1 MEGRAHNPGIGN
13 LLEAM
18 HPCHVFA
25 LRRGMVASI
34 KSSWGNNYE
43 KVEFEIGR

>member
-13 LLEAM
+13 LLGGDAST
-18 HPCHVFA
+18 